1 MISRE
6 NREDVPFLL
15 FLVPFAVSGVYAIF
29 LWVQT
34 GVSATLPQTVFLQV
48 TENPYVFLIGFV
60 AVILGATMDVV
71 STEPLLR
78 RAKLIEESTTLQIIA
93 ITALVLGLLSAWYA
107 AGFDPGVAATNVLA
121 GRYVIIF
128 PALLVVFSFL
138 MLPAVS
144 IRKDQAN
151 IVLIAVLLLAIP
163 LTVDEVGKR
172 SFFVGMLLG
181 LALLGAAIYLYLQ
194 SQVDNRKKL

>member
-15 FLVPFAVSGVYAIF
+15 FLVPFAVSGLYAIL

-48 TENPYVFLIGFV
+48 TESPYVFLVGFI
-60 AVILGATMDVV
+60 AVMVGVVMDVV
-71 STEPLLR
+71 YTDPQVR

-93 ITALVLGLLSAWYA
+93 VTALVLGILSAWYS
-107 AGFDPGVAATNVLA
+107 AGFDLGTAATNVLS

-128 PALLVVFSFL
+128 PALLVIFSFL
-138 MLPAVS
+138 MLPAVN
-144 IRKDQAN
+144 IRKDQTN

-163 LTVDEVGKR
+163 LVVDEVGKR
-172 SFFVGMLLG
+172 SFFAGMLLG
-181 LALLGAAIYLYLQ
+181 LLLLVAAVYLYLR
-194 SQVDNRKKL
+194 SQVDNRKKA

>member
-15 FLVPFAVSGVYAIF
+15 FLVPFAVSGLYAIL

-48 TENPYVFLIGFV
+48 TESPYVFLIGFI
-60 AVILGATMDVV
+60 AVIAGVVMDVV
-71 STEPLLR
+71 YTDPLRR

-93 ITALVLGLLSAWYA
+93 VTALVLGILSAWYS
-107 AGFDPGVAATNVLA
+107 AGFDLGTAATNVLS

-128 PALLVVFSFL
+128 PALLVIFSFL
-138 MLPAVS
+138 MLPAVN
-144 IRKDQAN
+144 IRKDQTN
-151 IVLIAVLLLAIP
+151 IVVIAVLLLAIP
-163 LTVDEVGKR
+163 LVVDEVGKR
-172 SFFVGMLLG
+172 SFFTGMLLG
-181 LALLGAAIYLYLQ
+181 LALLVAALYLYLR
-194 SQVDNRKKL
+194 SQVDNRKKA

>member
-15 FLVPFAVSGVYAIF
+15 FLVPFAVSGLYAIL

-48 TENPYVFLIGFV
+48 TESPYVFLIGFI
-60 AVILGATMDVV
+60 AVIAGVVMDVV
-71 STEPLLR
+71 YTDPLRR

-93 ITALVLGLLSAWYA
+93 VTALVLGILSAWYS
-107 AGFDPGVAATNVLA
+107 AGFDLGTAATNVLS

-128 PALLVVFSFL
+128 PALLVIFSFL
-138 MLPAVS
+138 MLPAVN
-144 IRKDQAN
+144 IRKDQTN
-151 IVLIAVLLLAIP
+151 IVVIAVLLLAIP
-163 LTVDEVGKR
+163 LVVDEVGKR
-172 SFFVGMLLG
+172 SFFAGMLLG
-181 LALLGAAIYLYLQ
+181 LALLVAAIYLYLQ
-194 SQVDNRKKL
+194 SQMDNRKKV

>member
-15 FLVPFAVSGVYAIF
+15 FLVPFAVSGLYAIF

-48 TENPYVFLIGFV
+48 TESPYVFLIGFL
-60 AVILGATMDVV
+60 AVIVGVVMDVV
-71 STEPLLR
+71 YTDAPLR
-78 RAKLIEESTTLQIIA
+78 RAKLVEESTTIQIIA
-93 ITALVLGLLSAWYA
+93 VTALVLGILSAWYS
-107 AGFDPGVAATNVLA
+107 AGFDLGTAATNVLS

-128 PALLVVFSFL
+128 PALLIIFSFL
-138 MLPAVS
+138 MLPAVN
-144 IRKDQAN
+144 IRKDQTN

-163 LTVDEVGKR
+163 LVVDEVGKH
-172 SFFVGMLLG
+172 SFFSGMLLG
-181 LALLGAAIYLYLQ
+181 LALLVAALYLYLQ
-194 SQVDNRKKL
+194 SQMDNRKKA

>member
-15 FLVPFAVSGVYAIF
+15 FLVPFAVSGLYAIF

-48 TENPYVFLIGFV
+48 TESPYVFLIGFL
-60 AVILGATMDVV
+60 AVIVGVVMDVV
-71 STEPLLR
+71 YTDAPLR
-78 RAKLIEESTTLQIIA
+78 RAKLVEESTTIQIIA
-93 ITALVLGLLSAWYA
+93 VTALVLGILSAWYS
-107 AGFDPGVAATNVLA
+107 AGFDLGTAATNVLS

-128 PALLVVFSFL
+128 PALLIIFSFL
-138 MLPAVS
+138 MLPAVN
-144 IRKDQAN
+144 IRKDQTN

-163 LTVDEVGKR
+163 LVVDEVGKR
-172 SFFVGMLLG
+172 SFFSGMLLG
-181 LALLGAAIYLYLQ
+181 LALLVAALYLYLQ
-194 SQVDNRKKL
+194 SQMDNRKKA